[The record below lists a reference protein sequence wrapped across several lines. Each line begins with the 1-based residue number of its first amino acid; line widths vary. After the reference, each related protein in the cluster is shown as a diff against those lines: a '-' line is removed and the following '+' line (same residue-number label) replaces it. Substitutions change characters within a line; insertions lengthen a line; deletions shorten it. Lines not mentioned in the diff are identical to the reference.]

1 MTTEMQILE
10 FRQADDT
17 AFVSFWNEV
26 LAPKFIRFKHI
37 LVDGLTQHSEAIFP
51 SLPVRPGDR
60 VLDVGC
66 GFGDTAIKLAEMVG
80 PKGEVVGLDCCDAF
94 LEFGRRRAAEQEIA
108 NLRFIRGDAERSLP
122 AGNFDVVFARFGTM
136 FFGSP
141 VAGLRNMRK
150 ALRPGGEMVHIVW
163 RNRADNPWLS
173 MAKDVVLQFLPALG
187 DGARTCG
194 PGPFSMADKDAVTDM
209 MQAAGY
215 ADITFRRVD
224 AEVLVGQN
232 IQDAID
238 FQLAIGPAGEVF
250 REAGEEAEAKRD
262 IVELALAEAIEQ
274 QSVSSDG
281 IVMPSSS
288 WVISGI
294 NP

>member
-1 MTTEMQILE
+1 MTTETQILE
-10 FRQADDT
+10 SRQADDT

-51 SLPVRPGDR
+51 SIPVRPGDR

-80 PKGEVVGLDCCDAF
+80 RKGEVVGLDCCDAF

-136 FFGSP
+136 FFANP

-150 ALRPGGEMVHIVW
+150 ALRPGGEMVHIV
-163 RNRADNPWLS
+163 
-173 MAKDVVLQFLPALG
+173 
-187 DGARTCG
+187 
-194 PGPFSMADKDAVTDM
+194 
-209 MQAAGY
+209 
-215 ADITFRRVD
+215 
-224 AEVLVGQN
+224 
-232 IQDAID
+232 
-238 FQLAIGPAGEVF
+238 
-250 REAGEEAEAKRD
+250 
-262 IVELALAEAIEQ
+262 
-274 QSVSSDG
+274 
-281 IVMPSSS
+281 
-288 WVISGI
+288 
-294 NP
+294 